1 MERHSAEGHMTSD
14 RPPRFVAYEMFGEMR
29 PSTESEMAAYREML
43 RHNRTTLSEVG
54 IFDDGFGNVPPIDIE
69 AIIDA
74 DGPMGGRSGGE

>member
-1 MERHSAEGHMTSD
+1 
-14 RPPRFVAYEMFGEMR
+14 
-29 PSTESEMAAYREML
+29 MAAYREML
-43 RHNRTTLSEVG
+43 RHSRTTLSEVG